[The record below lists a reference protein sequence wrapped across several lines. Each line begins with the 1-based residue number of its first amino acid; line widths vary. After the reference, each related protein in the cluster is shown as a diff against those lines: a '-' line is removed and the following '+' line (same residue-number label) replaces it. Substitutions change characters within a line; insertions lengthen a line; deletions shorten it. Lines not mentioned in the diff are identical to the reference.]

1 MKRGIQVTDQQLA
14 QLKKQLEEEKTRLT
28 KKLQQND
35 HYGMEK
41 GMKESVGEL
50 SGYDNHPADL
60 GTELFE
66 RGKDVALNEQD
77 EEHLEEVELALLR
90 METGHY
96 GTCVVCGK
104 EIPFERLE
112 AVPETPYCMEHKQD
126 RDLSNR
132 RPAEEK
138 IIHPPYGDHF
148 HDDTDTNFY
157 DAEDAWQ
164 EVAQYGTSNP
174 PDYFREGKSYNEL
187 TIDHDERRGYV
198 DDVEGIALAGL
209 DGRPVDNPAE
219 ITHNSATRRKEAE
232 EDQRPS

>member
-1 MKRGIQVTDQQLA
+1 
-14 QLKKQLEEEKTRLT
+14 
-28 KKLQQND
+28 
-35 HYGMEK
+35 
-41 GMKESVGEL
+41 
-50 SGYDNHPADL
+50 
-60 GTELFE
+60 
-66 RGKDVALNEQD
+66 
-77 EEHLEEVELALLR
+77 
-90 METGHY
+90 
-96 GTCVVCGK
+96 
-104 EIPFERLE
+104 
-112 AVPETPYCMEHKQD
+112 MEHKQD

-187 TIDHDERRGYV
+187 TIYYDERRGYV

-209 DGRPVDNPAE
+209 SDGRPVDNPAE